1 MGRITT
7 IFTIW
12 IVGFLVG
19 FIGWLVYPQIS
30 ELLVTFVPM
39 IFSIFDTQIT
49 NAALVGLT
57 TSIISVIAVLLWAN
71 KTQDN
76 RF

>member
-7 IFTIW
+7 IFPIW

>member
-30 ELLVTFVPM
+30 ALLVTFVPM